1 MGEEKSV
8 WKNDLALIVGCN
20 LGKTVFTECCT
31 QMLLRRSVALLQCDE
46 DMQGWG
52 ERVKNL
58 RCATDKRV
66 TIRLAITNLSYLI
79 FFCESFQ
86 IVALCRKRGFLSLL
100 DN

>member
-1 MGEEKSV
+1 
-8 WKNDLALIVGCN
+8 
-20 LGKTVFTECCT
+20 
-31 QMLLRRSVALLQCDE
+31 MLLRRSVALLQCDE
-46 DMQGWG
+46 DMQGLG
-52 ERVKNL
+52 EKVKNL

-66 TIRLAITNLSYLI
+66 TIRLAITNLSYLF

>member
-1 MGEEKSV
+1 
-8 WKNDLALIVGCN
+8 
-20 LGKTVFTECCT
+20 
-31 QMLLRRSVALLQCDE
+31 MLLRRSVALLQCDE

-58 RCATDKRV
+58 RCATGKRV

-79 FFCESFQ
+79 FLCESFQ